1 MPPKAPKSAERKPEK
16 KGVAAQAANS
26 LSHAVTIRVQ
36 VTAVAKQ
43 KEGVPPEEEP
53 ETAAAEP
60 EVTWRVHA
68 GLDFFCSSA
77 APERT
82 PLATSEEMPAINSLG
97 GLPFEWTDEQEVM
110 VRTTPLLFAVQV
122 RAATHPYRIAGC
134 DRPCSPGSCRWT
146 RRWCAS

>member
-16 KGVAAQAANS
+16 KGAPAQAANA

-43 KEGVPPEEEP
+43 KTEGVPPEEP
-53 ETAAAEP
+53 ETTTAEP

-77 APERT
+77 APERK

-97 GLPFEWTDEQEVM
+97 GLPFEWTDEQEVL
-110 VRTTPLLFAVQV
+110 VRTTSLLLRFRCALEPIHIGLLGVTV
-122 RAATHPYRIAGC
+122 LPGC
-134 DRPCSPGSCRWT
+134 CRWT

>member
-16 KGVAAQAANS
+16 KGVAAQAANA

-43 KEGVPPEEEP
+43 KEGVPPSEEEP
-53 ETAAAEP
+53 EATTAEP

-97 GLPFEWTDEQEVM
+97 GLPFEWTDEQEVL
-110 VRTTPLLFAVQV
+110 VRTTPLFLWSRCALEPIHIGLQV
-122 RAATHPYRIAGC
+122 VTVFL
-134 DRPCSPGSCRWT
+134 GSCRWT
-146 RRWCAS
+146 RRWCGS